1 MRSLRRL
8 NGARTGRARGRRA
21 CIAVVAAAVLMAGA
35 VGCRGSA
42 SAPPDEVNH
51 DKVEVESSTLV
62 VKTGPVGLPRFRK
75 QASYVLVEAKNLAQ
89 GDLLVSLA
97 GSLVDAG
104 GRTVG
109 TLAPES
115 LRIPAGGSRLF
126 ALTDD
131 HQAARPR
138 ASSARIRV
146 TGAQAL
152 SYAPLVR
159 VTDGH
164 VYPYQ
169 GAADVNGYVIN
180 TSRYRV
186 RAVVMF
192 AFYDQDGRPMKRE
205 FTVFDLDP
213 GGKRGAHRLGPPGSH
228 SGLMYVG
235 DETSL

>member
-1 MRSLRRL
+1 
-8 NGARTGRARGRRA
+8 
-21 CIAVVAAAVLMAGA
+21 MA
-35 VGCRGSA
+35 
-42 SAPPDEVNH
+42 
-51 DKVEVESSTLV
+51 VESDALV

-75 QASYVLVEAKNLAQ
+75 DATFALVEAKNLAQ

-97 GSLVDAG
+97 GTLVDG
-104 GRTVG
+104 GGQTVG

-131 HQAARPR
+131 HQEARPR
-138 ASSARIRV
+138 ATSARIRV
-146 TGAQAL
+146 TGARAL
-152 SYAPLVR
+152 SYAPMVR

-169 GAADVNGYVIN
+169 GAADVNGYVVN

-192 AFYDQDGRPMKRE
+192 AFYDEGGRPMKRE

-235 DETSL
+235 DVTSL